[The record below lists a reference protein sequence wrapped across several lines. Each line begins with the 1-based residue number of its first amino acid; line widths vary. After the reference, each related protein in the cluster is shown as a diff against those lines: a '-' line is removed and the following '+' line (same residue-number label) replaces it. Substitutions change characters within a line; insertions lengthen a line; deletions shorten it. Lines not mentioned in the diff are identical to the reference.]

1 MSEENEKKIIELLE
15 KIEENTRKP
24 VIEKPDM
31 SKKPFPSEF
40 DDKNISHTV
49 RDRSSI
55 KDVKPAIGFIKPDS
69 MEDTCEKANENNAS
83 LASNIANILR
93 ERGLTLNHTFTEPPN
108 AERLDHIFELVL
120 GMLRTY

>member
-1 MSEENEKKIIELLE
+1 MSEANEKKIIELLE

-40 DDKNISHTV
+40 DVK
-49 RDRSSI
+49 DRSNI
-55 KDVKPAIGFIKPDS
+55 KDVKPTIGFIKQDS
-69 MEDTCEKANENNAS
+69 VEDTCEKANENNDS
-83 LASNIANILR
+83 LARNIANTLR

-108 AERLDHIFELVL
+108 AERLDHIFELVR